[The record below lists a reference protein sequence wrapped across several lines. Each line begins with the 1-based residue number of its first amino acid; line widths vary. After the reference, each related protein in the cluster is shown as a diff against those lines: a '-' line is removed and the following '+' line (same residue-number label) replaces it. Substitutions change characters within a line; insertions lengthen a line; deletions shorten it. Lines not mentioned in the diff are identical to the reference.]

1 MFSNI
6 FSENRAVYEIM
17 SKNVVEPERPQM
29 TIIVVHMRCIL
40 EKQGYARA
48 SARTHTHTH
57 TYTEK
62 YVILIAFQRQQWF
75 LERASLLHYTYNVCL
90 VSKFSP

>member
-29 TIIVVHMRCIL
+29 TIIVAHMRCVL

-48 SARTHTHTH
+48 SARTHARTH
-57 TYTEK
+57 TEK
-62 YVILIAFQRQQWF
+62 YVIIIAFQRQQWF
-75 LERASLLHYTYNVCL
+75 LERASILRYTYIACFVL
-90 VSKFSP
+90 KFSP